1 MKKFRVYAAL
11 VIAVMM
17 FGIVFSACGSSAAK
31 DVPVA
36 DVVEAVSK
44 AVGKTD
50 LADPGES
57 YVKGYMKKSAA
68 EIGDY
73 AIRMNVTGTNID
85 EFGVFKAGTMTVKEL
100 ETLVKDYLQLRQD
113 GWMDEYLPQEKPKLM
128 NAEVNTVGDYVMYAI
143 LSEADCAAA
152 NDAFEAALK

>member
-1 MKKFRVYAAL
+1 MKKFRIYAAL
-11 VIAVMM
+11 LIAVMM
-17 FGIVFSACGSSAAK
+17 FAIVFSACGSSAK
-31 DVPVA
+31 DVPTAELAEKIA
-36 DVVEAVSK
+36 D
-44 AVGKTD
+44 AVGLTS

-57 YVKGYMKKSAA
+57 YVRGYMKKSAD

-100 ETLVKDYLQLRQD
+100 ETLVNDYLQLRRD
-113 GWMDEYLPQEKPKLM
+113 GWMDEYMPEEKPKLM
-128 NAEVNTVGDYVMYAI
+128 NAEVRTLGDYVMYAI

-152 NDAFEAALK
+152 NDAFETALK